1 MRETTHR
8 TTHKV
13 DAVLEEPVHQ
23 LDRQQDGEQHDKS
36 QIKLVAEHGHGQ
48 ARLCDGV
55 PHVLVGVLLICS
67 ARVCVCVC
75 SVHKAASWPAY
86 LDFQWPQRSEKHLLQ
101 QAHDHDHGQEPR
113 VHKHLVQPHTVR
125 TATASK
131 HTHHEAQVG
140 LGQVHTGE
148 VKLRC
153 RCQRLISSNTAQK
166 TPHCLHWR
174 IKALAM
180 TRAASATLTKA
191 YDENV
196 TRTIV

>member
-75 SVHKAASWPAY
+75 AQYTK
-86 LDFQWPQRSEKHLLQ
+86 QR
-101 QAHDHDHGQEPR
+101 AGQLTSTSSGRSGP
-113 VHKHLVQPHTVR
+113 KNTFC
-125 TATASK
+125 SK
-131 HTHHEAQVG
+131 
-140 LGQVHTGE
+140 
-148 VKLRC
+148 
-153 RCQRLISSNTAQK
+153 
-166 TPHCLHWR
+166 
-174 IKALAM
+174 
-180 TRAASATLTKA
+180 
-191 YDENV
+191 
-196 TRTIV
+196 RTITTMVRNPAFTNT